1 MIIRIEK
8 KGNQVKGHICF
19 NHFTLDDQ
27 LTKKN
32 NKLKQTSEI
41 HKDREMT
48 HNF

>member
-8 KGNQVKGHICF
+8 KGNQVKGHICIY
-19 NHFTLDDQ
+19 HFTLDDQ
-27 LTKKN
+27 LTKK

-48 HNF
+48 PNF